1 MKTKFWDN
9 LIKVVPVVSSDG
21 CWNLQRSGW
30 KKEKGENTCSHVEL
44 NYLLALT
51 ADVLKGH
58 LNRSSKSCCR
68 KYSHGICEL
77 QLLWGPAEMCLLLTI
92 NTIHLLSP
100 AEFASLNTVFLGR
113 FPSWSAISS
122 ATFYAEKQK
131 SHLACSVL
139 ATTVWFVFL
148 LTVALFHR
156 RSLHQGNQCRELSL
170 KQTKVWICRREW
182 VRTYV

>member
-100 AEFASLNTVFLGR
+100 AGFSSLNSLPR
-113 FPSWSAISS
+113 KISILIGNKFS
-122 ATFYAEKQK
+122 Y
-131 SHLACSVL
+131 
-139 ATTVWFVFL
+139 L
-148 LTVALFHR
+148 L
-156 RSLHQGNQCRELSL
+156 CREAKIPSCLFSSGYYCL
-170 KQTKVWICRREW
+170 VCVLTDSSIVSQKIPTSRESAQRI
-182 VRTYV
+182 VFKAD